1 MIRKAKT
8 TDYVEL
14 KTLSFEDLG
23 YECNIE
29 LVKSRLDN
37 LDPNNECVFVA
48 EVNSKVVG
56 YVHII
61 KFNTLY
67 YKSMANIQGMVVAK
81 EHQRKGYGKEAV
93 KLCVDFLINNYSATC
108 ISAPVHIQNI
118 SAQKFW
124 KSLGFKPSDSTENDY
139 NFMRLYLS

>member
-1 MIRKAKT
+1 MIRLVNIDENNKQ
-8 TDYVEL
+8 DCLNL
-14 KTLSFEDLG
+14 KTSTASEDFVDTVAFSFEEKEQEFGDDGILFAINNDDVLIG
-23 YECNIE
+23 FVSLY
-29 LVKSRLDN
+29 VGDGQRLIVN
-37 LDPNNECVFVA
+37 LLIDDC
-48 EVNSKVVG
+48 
-56 YVHII
+56 
-61 KFNTLY
+61 
-67 YKSMANIQGMVVAK
+67 
-81 EHQRKGYGKEAV
+81 HQRKGYGKEAV

>member
-1 MIRKAKT
+1 MIRLVNIDENNKQDCLNLKAST
-8 TDYVEL
+8 TSEDFVD
-14 KTLSFEDLG
+14 TVAFSFEEKEQEFGDDGILFAINNDDVLIG
-23 YECNIE
+23 FVSLY
-29 LVKSRLDN
+29 VGDGQRLIVN
-37 LDPNNECVFVA
+37 LLIDDC
-48 EVNSKVVG
+48 
-56 YVHII
+56 
-61 KFNTLY
+61 
-67 YKSMANIQGMVVAK
+67 
-81 EHQRKGYGKEAV
+81 HQRKGYGKEAV